1 MTQEDFKTRLADI
14 DAKYEQEKRN
24 LYSQYAHENNT
35 VEIGDIV
42 EDHIGCGR
50 VLKMKT
56 TLLRYDPYPSYPS
69 LIPSLIYVCLEVKKD
84 GTPKKKETYRDI
96 YQVNVKK
103 VNGKPVNCER
113 NE

>member
-14 DAKYEQEKRN
+14 NAKYEQEKKY

-35 VEIGDIV
+35 VNVDDIV

-56 TLLRYDPYPSYPS
+56 TFATFDKYPS
-69 LIPSLIYVCLEVKKD
+69 LVYECIEVKKD
-84 GTPKKKETYRDI
+84 GTPKKKNIFRQV
-96 YQVNVKK
+96 YQVNLKK
-103 VNGKPVNCER
+103 VNGKPVNYEKHYQ
-113 NE
+113 